1 MKSFGPA
8 RLAVEILPAFRSG
21 YDPFCL
27 TGAFPIKQ
35 KRPFMYQSAVFLLL
49 IHEKSCNHSGTHYQ
63 AKLPR
68 MLTVR
73 LNYSLFTQTPFR
85 HLTSDFVLSIAA
97 FRPLVKHFM
106 EILLRRNLLCNILV
120 FKKYSQMSRSV
131 QGLKGAGEWQA
142 LERILPDFAGLSLP
156 IWRRFSRTASL
167 SAMS

>member
-1 MKSFGPA
+1 
-8 RLAVEILPAFRSG
+8 
-21 YDPFCL
+21 
-27 TGAFPIKQ
+27 
-35 KRPFMYQSAVFLLL
+35 MYQSAVFLLL

-106 EILLRRNLLCNILV
+106 EILLRRNLLCNILGKGGV
-120 FKKYSQMSRSV
+120 LIKQSKYDDPIFFEKYSQMSRSV
-131 QGLKGAGEWQA
+131 QGLKGAA
-142 LERILPDFAGLSLP
+142 P
-156 IWRRFSRTASL
+156 
-167 SAMS
+167 